1 MADSC
6 SCGQSMVGALE
17 LHPQVVDVDAGTAEA
32 RIVHQR
38 REEW

>member
-1 MADSC
+1 
-6 SCGQSMVGALE
+6 MVGALE

-38 REEW
+38 EE